1 VTPSGDSVPH
11 FGDVTTVIVRQGEAL
26 DLEYMFRWARRLGI
40 GEELAYVLD
49 QSSGQVEGTWF
60 RIS

>member
-1 VTPSGDSVPH
+1 
-11 FGDVTTVIVRQGEAL
+11 VIVRQGEAL

-49 QSSGQVEGTWF
+49 QSSGQVEGT
-60 RIS
+60 